1 MKMRSLLGSSLRVQ
15 LSCTLYFWDIME
27 LKFSDLLFSLILL
40 FFAVC
45 VPAKNYNFQIEIL
58 QCLSSYIYVYHL
70 EFSLAQNFAR

>member
-1 MKMRSLLGSSLRVQ
+1 
-15 LSCTLYFWDIME
+15 ME
-27 LKFSDLLFSLILL
+27 LKVSDPLFSLILP

-58 QCLSSYIYVYHL
+58 QCLSHSSYIYVYHL